1 MQPQSTQGTTGL
13 RLITPGLRTAEKWA
27 DLWCGLPDGAS
38 KSQLLQLLEDIPAS
52 RFGVPVKAWQ
62 LLHRLVKRQPQ
73 ACFLTQ
79 SELHGRDLTTAGL
92 ALISTWSDDVLGEDL
107 DRSSRSLAR
116 YRGDLAAAGLIAF
129 RDSPDRSRAFFGKD
143 RDAPDDAY
151 GVDLKPLVARYSELC
166 AIRDGLRQIKSESVG
181 IRRSLSRARNRLRE
195 LKALMVEPSDHLIA
209 DQALKVVDAVRRRK
223 DIDAVQ
229 LGLQH
234 ANEAVAR
241 LEASFDLM
249 LKDVLSEPDVSGA
262 PDSLNTQ
269 LPPSVS
275 PQPIREEGLGEE
287 GTWFEAPAL
296 SSNDTNASTPIS
308 VKAVE
313 NGILASFVDQDD
325 VVSDDVAN
333 EGRVLFEFTLDA
345 SAPPRQ
351 PLQRVTC
358 PELSSVIGLL
368 PKLMGRLGFSF
379 SHDTRFKDDESL
391 VIAYG
396 QAAASRIG
404 FDKATIVRFTTQ
416 YGVRFAVAALLTEGT
431 KSVENPKSYLEGIL
445 YKLGSGWMKVDLAMS
460 WGRLTRHYLTA
471 SPPPSPRYR

>member
-151 GVDLKPLVARYSELC
+151 GVDLKPLIARYSELC

-234 ANEAVAR
+234 ANEAVAS
-241 LEASFDLM
+241 LEASFDRM
-249 LKDVLSEPDVSGA
+249 MNDVLLEPDVSGA
-262 PDSLNTQ
+262 PDSLDTQ
-269 LPPSVS
+269 LPPSLRPES
-275 PQPIREEGLGEE
+275 ISEEGLGEE
-287 GTWFEAPAL
+287 GTWFRAPAL
-296 SSNDTNASTPIS
+296 TSNDTDASTPIS
-308 VKAVE
+308 VKTVE
-313 NGILASFVDQDD
+313 NGSLASYVHQDD
-325 VVSDDVAN
+325 IVSDDVAN
-333 EGRVLFEFTLDA
+333 EGRILFEFTLDA

-351 PLQRVTC
+351 PVQRVTC
-358 PELSSVIGLL
+358 PELSAVIRLL
-368 PKLMGRLGFSF
+368 PKLMDRLGYSF
-379 SHDTRFKDDESL
+379 YRDPRFRDDESL
-391 VIAYG
+391 VLAYG
-396 QAAASRIG
+396 QAAGHRIG
-404 FDKATIVRFTTQ
+404 LDQSAIRRYSSQ
-416 YGVRFAVAALLTEGT
+416 HGIRFAIAALLTEGT
-431 KSVENPKSYLEGIL
+431 QSVENPKSYLEGIL

-460 WGRLTRHYLTA
+460 WGRLTRHYLTG
-471 SPPPSPRYR
+471 SPPPPRRYR